1 VKMMKDEQAFRQAVW
16 NEMQKAVPAM
26 VRKHREEAAKR
37 ADIQR
42 RVEGCQA
49 AIEHRRQEYAA
60 QMQQA
65 SEASKAAH
73 QKQQADLQ
81 TALSSG
87 DPDAFAAA
95 LAAFANGRQA

>member
-1 VKMMKDEQAFRQAVW
+1 MAQEKKDNPHAG
-16 NEMQKAVPAM
+16 
-26 VRKHREEAAKR
+26 HRMR
-37 ADIQR
+37 L
-42 RVEGCQA
+42 
-49 AIEHRRQEYAA
+49 RQEYAA